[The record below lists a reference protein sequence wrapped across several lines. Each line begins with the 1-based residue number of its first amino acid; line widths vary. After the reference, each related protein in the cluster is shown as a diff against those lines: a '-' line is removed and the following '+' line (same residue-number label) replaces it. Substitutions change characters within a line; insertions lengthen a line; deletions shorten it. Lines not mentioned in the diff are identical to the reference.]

1 MTQGERVRSLR
12 IGSPKTKQGKLG
24 TGMATESSET
34 PFIVASLCMQK
45 VLQLL
50 PRVAASTA
58 SVLITGETGTGKEL
72 IARAVHLHS
81 PRQSQQWVAIN
92 CAAIPEHLLESEL
105 FGYEKGAFSGAD
117 GSKKGMFELADG
129 GTILLDEVGELD
141 PKLQVKLLRV
151 LDGAPY
157 YRLGGN
163 RKIHV
168 DVRVIAA
175 TNQPLEQRVQTG
187 QFRRDLYHRLNQFHL
202 KIPPLRER
210 PEDVIALADHFLHR
224 HAPEKRFSQQA
235 KNRLLAYYWPG
246 NIRELESVVLQ
257 AATLRE
263 ELEIGADSLPLEK
276 GFTAEQVW
284 LGASQLNAQAAAA
297 GAGYGSDVISAGPTE
312 STIWQPGAHDLSS
325 LERQAI
331 IDALAKSGG
340 HQGATALEL
349 GISRRTLSRKL
360 KFYNIDPARSHGKLQ
375 NDVAELGDE
384 QQLRFRYS
392 IEIPVR
398 ITAAGKDFQFNSRNV
413 SCGGVCLQGAHQ
425 LLKIIANLS
434 ISFELPGCNKP
445 IEATGRIVW
454 TDPDGTVGIRF
465 TNAPQHSQ
473 IALNQWLKEK
483 QEVEGWL

>member
-1 MTQGERVRSLR
+1 
-12 IGSPKTKQGKLG
+12 
-24 TGMATESSET
+24 MANDSSET
-34 PFIVASLCMQK
+34 QFIVASPCMQK

-72 IARAVHLHS
+72 IARAVHSHS
-81 PRQSQQWVAIN
+81 TRRNRQWVAIN

-105 FGYEKGAFSGAD
+105 FGYEKGAFSGAES
-117 GSKKGMFELADG
+117 SKKGLFELADG
-129 GTILLDEVGELD
+129 GTILLDEVGEFD

-163 RKIHV
+163 RKVNV
-168 DVRVIAA
+168 DVKVIAA
-175 TNQPLEQRVQTG
+175 TNQPLEQLVQTG
-187 QFRRDLYHRLNQFHL
+187 AFRRDLYHRLSQFHL

-210 PEDVIALADHFLHR
+210 PEDIIALADHFLTR
-224 HAPEKRFSQQA
+224 LAPEKRFSQQA
-235 KNRLLAYYWPG
+235 KDRLLSYHWPG

-257 AATLRE
+257 AATFRE
-263 ELEIGADSLPLEK
+263 EQEISADSLPLEREL
-276 GFTAEQVW
+276 TAEPVGW
-284 LGASQLNAQAAAA
+284 GASRLRVQAAAA
-297 GAGYGSDVISAGPTE
+297 GAA
-312 STIWQPGAHDLSS
+312 PGATPGIDVVFPASTENPVPQAGRHDLSS

-331 IDALAKSGG
+331 VDALTKSGG
-340 HQGATALEL
+340 HQGITAVDL

-360 KFYNIDPARSHGKLQ
+360 KLYSIDPVRSHGRSQ
-375 NDVAELGDE
+375 SDVAELGDE

-392 IEIPVR
+392 IELPMAIVAGGERFLVR
-398 ITAAGKDFQFNSRNV
+398 SRNV

-425 LLKIIANLS
+425 LPKISGNLS
-434 ISFELPGCNKP
+434 ITFRLPGSNTP

-454 TDPDGTVGIRF
+454 TDREGTVGIRF
-465 TNAPQHSQ
+465 TNASQQSQ

-483 QEVEGWL
+483 QEAEGWL

>member
-1 MTQGERVRSLR
+1 
-12 IGSPKTKQGKLG
+12 
-24 TGMATESSET
+24 MAIENSET
-34 PFIVASLCMQK
+34 PFIVASPCMQK
-45 VLQLL
+45 VLYLL

-58 SVLITGETGTGKEL
+58 SVLISGETGTGKDL
-72 IARAVHLHS
+72 IARAVHVHS
-81 PRQSQQWVAIN
+81 PRQGRQWVAIN
-92 CAAIPEHLLESEL
+92 CAAIPEYLLESEL
-105 FGYEKGAFSGAD
+105 FGYEKGAFSGAE

-157 YRLGGN
+157 YRLGGS
-163 RKIHV
+163 RKIQV

-175 TNQPLEQRVQTG
+175 TNQPLERRVQTG
-187 QFRRDLYHRLNQFHL
+187 EFRRDLYHRLSQFHL

-210 PEDVIALADHFLHR
+210 PEDVLALADHFLHR

-235 KNRLLAYYWPG
+235 KDRLLAYSWPG

-257 AATLRE
+257 AATFRE
-263 ELEIGADSLPLEK
+263 EMEIGADSLLLEK
-276 GFTAEQVW
+276 ELTPEQVG
-284 LGASQLNAQAAAA
+284 LGASRLKSQAATA
-297 GAGYGSDVISAGPTE
+297 GAGHAIDITSSDSTQSAVR
-312 STIWQPGAHDLSS
+312 QPGTHDLSS

-331 IDALAKSGG
+331 IDALAKAGG
-340 HQGATALEL
+340 HQGVTALEL

-360 KFYNIDPARSHGKLQ
+360 KLYNVDSARAHGKLQ
-375 NDVAELGDE
+375 DDVAELGAE

-392 IEIPVR
+392 IEVPIR
-398 ITAAGKDFQFNSRNV
+398 IAAAGRDFHFSSRNV

-425 LLKIIANLS
+425 LPKILGNLS
-434 ISFELPGCNKP
+434 ISFELPGCNTP

-483 QEVEGWL
+483 QAAEGWL

>member
-1 MTQGERVRSLR
+1 
-12 IGSPKTKQGKLG
+12 
-24 TGMATESSET
+24 MANDSSET
-34 PFIVASLCMQK
+34 QFIVASPCMQK

-72 IARAVHLHS
+72 IARAVHSHS
-81 PRQSQQWVAIN
+81 ARRNRQWVAIN

-105 FGYEKGAFSGAD
+105 FGYEKGAFSGAE
-117 GSKKGMFELADG
+117 SIKKGLFELADG
-129 GTILLDEVGELD
+129 GTILLDEVGEFD

-163 RKIHV
+163 RKINV
-168 DVRVIAA
+168 DVKVIAA
-175 TNQPLEQRVQTG
+175 TNQPLEQLVQTG
-187 QFRRDLYHRLNQFHL
+187 AFRRDLYHRLSQFHL

-210 PEDVIALADHFLHR
+210 PEDIIALADHFLTR
-224 HAPEKRFSQQA
+224 LAPEKRFSQQA
-235 KNRLLAYYWPG
+235 KDRLLSYHWPG

-257 AATLRE
+257 AATFRE
-263 ELEIGADSLPLEK
+263 EQEISADSLPLEREL
-276 GFTAEQVW
+276 TAEPVGW
-284 LGASQLNAQAAAA
+284 GASRLRVQAAAA
-297 GAGYGSDVISAGPTE
+297 GAAPGVDVISVAPTE
-312 STIWQPGAHDLSS
+312 SPVPQAGMHDLSS

-331 IDALAKSGG
+331 VDALTKSGG
-340 HQGATALEL
+340 HQGITALEL

-360 KFYNIDPARSHGKLQ
+360 KLYSIDPVRSHGKLQ
-375 NDVAELGDE
+375 SDVAELGAE

-392 IEIPVR
+392 IELPMEIISGNER
-398 ITAAGKDFQFNSRNV
+398 FQFNSRNV

-425 LLKIIANLS
+425 LPKISGNLS
-434 ISFELPGCNKP
+434 ISFRLPECNTP

-454 TDPDGTVGIRF
+454 TDREGTVGIRF
-465 TNAPQHSQ
+465 VNASQHSQ

-483 QEVEGWL
+483 QEAEGWL